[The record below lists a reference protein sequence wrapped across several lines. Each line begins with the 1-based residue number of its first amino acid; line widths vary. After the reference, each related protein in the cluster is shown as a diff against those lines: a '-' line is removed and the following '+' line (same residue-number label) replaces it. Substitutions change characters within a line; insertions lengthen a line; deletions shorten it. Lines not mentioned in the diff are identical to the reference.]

1 MVRPRTFAILTALVA
16 GGPTAFGEAP
26 AAPTATAKSEAPTPV
41 GRPEPPATARKYL
54 ESGAKLFNKGR
65 FDLARKYLDAAE
77 TYRERLTAN
86 ERIVLDVYREKMT
99 QYDREQREA
108 AAAPAT
114 VASATPPKAGPTA
127 DARVVAASTPGT
139 PPVDREAT
147 QPPSAVAPRSA
158 TTTPA
163 YAPSAR
169 TAAGRGTESWRD
181 TSDVKQKGRWL
192 LRSAREQ
199 IFRGQFDDAARTL
212 AEVQGMNVRWGFFD
226 DNPGKV
232 AETLAKARAKSNAR

>member
-1 MVRPRTFAILTALVA
+1 MVRLRTLAILTTLVA
-16 GGPTAFGEAP
+16 GGRTAFGGAP
-26 AAPTATAKSEAPTPV
+26 AAPTTTAKSEATTPD

-65 FDLARKYLDAAE
+65 FDLARKYLDAAQ
-77 TYRERLTAN
+77 TYRDRLTAN

-99 QYDREQREA
+99 EYERERRA
-108 AAAPAT
+108 AAASPAT
-114 VASATPPKAGPTA
+114 VVSVSPPAAGPA
-127 DARVVAASTPGT
+127 SDDRVVAASTPGA
-139 PPVDREAT
+139 PPVGREAA
-147 QPPSAVAPRSA
+147 QAPPSVAPKAA

-163 YAPSAR
+163 YAPPVRS
-169 TAAGRGTESWRD
+169 TAGRGTESWRD

-226 DNPGKV
+226 DTPAKV
-232 AETLAKARAKSNAR
+232 AETLAKARAKSKAR